1 MIRTN
6 QLSDDMVRGK
16 NDIGKRGTRFIV
28 QELVRFKWYSVI
40 LPFVACIA
48 QVSLSLIL
56 IAMPKVVLDAVEQKD
71 SMERLFTKIL
81 ILGIIFVAASIL
93 NLRFHNAIKMCSQE
107 FLYKKMTV
115 LWIEKA
121 ISMDYN
127 VLISNKGKVLLE
139 KARQA
144 ISSPNWGIVEFLSKL
159 TNVLEALVGLLVYCV
174 IVGNLNIG
182 IALLLVVF
190 FVIEL
195 LVGFRIEKK
204 KQALK
209 DDRANATRRINYIAY
224 GTRGMQEGKDIR
236 VFSMSRLLK
245 EISQWVIKDKRNIEE
260 KAEKLMVYHFS
271 VTALLIFLRD
281 GFAYVYLCC
290 LYIGGGLSIGDF
302 TFYFAA
308 IAGVGSWLTKISDSI
323 SSYIET
329 NNFVKDFTEFRELAD
344 LEEEGEK
351 EKTNIEMPIE
361 VEFKNVS
368 FSYFTMVDGIEKEI
382 RVLEGLNIKINKGE
396 KVAIVGVNGAGK
408 STFIKLLCGMLRPS
422 KGHIY
427 INGIE
432 SSLIP
437 RKEYFNLFAVV
448 FQSSQILPISIADNI
463 MLNIG
468 GNKDVEKMRECI
480 RLAGLQEKIES
491 LPGKENTCLVK
502 GISEEGCELS
512 GGQKQRLFL
521 ARALYKDAPFL
532 ILDEPTAA
540 LDPIAENDIYQKYN
554 ALTENGKTSVFV
566 SHRLASTR
574 FCDRIVLMGD
584 GNILECGTHE
594 ELMRLGGKYSEMF
607 EIQSKYY
614 KEEEG

>member
-1 MIRTN
+1 
-6 QLSDDMVRGK
+6 
-16 NDIGKRGTRFIV
+16 
-28 QELVRFKWYSVI
+28 
-40 LPFVACIA
+40 
-48 QVSLSLIL
+48 
-56 IAMPKVVLDAVEQKD
+56 MPKIVLDAVEQKD
-71 SMERLFTKIL
+71 SMERLFTKII
-81 ILGIIFVAASIL
+81 ILGLVFVATSIL

-107 FLYKKMTV
+107 FLYKRMTV

-144 ISSPNWGIVEFLSKL
+144 ISSPNWGIIEFLSKF
-159 TNVLEALVGLLVYCV
+159 TDVLEALVGLVVYCI
-174 IVGNLNIG
+174 IVGNLNIC
-182 IALLLVVF
+182 IALLLVLF

-195 LVGFRIEKK
+195 LVGFMIEKK

-236 VFSMSRLLK
+236 VFSMSDLLK
-245 EISQWVIKDKRNIEE
+245 HISQWVIKDKRDIEE
-260 KAEKLMVYHFS
+260 KAENLMVYHFS

-281 GFAYVYLCC
+281 GFAYVYLCY
-290 LYIGGGLSIGDF
+290 LYIRGGLSIGDF
-302 TFYFAA
+302 TFYFAT
-308 IAGVGSWLTKISDSI
+308 IAGVGNWLTKLSDSV

-329 NNFVKDFTEFRELAD
+329 NNFVKDFTEFKELAD
-344 LEEEGEK
+344 SVEGEEER
-351 EKTNIEMPIE
+351 TNIEMPIE
-361 VEFKNVS
+361 VEFKEVS
-368 FSYFTMVDGIEKEI
+368 FSYYAMVDGKEKEI
-382 RVLEGLNIKINKGE
+382 HVLDGFNIKINKGE

-408 STFIKLLCGMLRPS
+408 STFIKLLCGMLRPN

-427 INGIE
+427 INGID

-437 RKEYFNLFAVV
+437 RKQYFNLFAVV

-463 MLNIG
+463 MLNIDE
-468 GNKDVEKMRECI
+468 NKDIERMRECI
-480 RLAGLQEKIES
+480 QLAGLQEKIES
-491 LPGKENTCLVK
+491 LPKREHTSLVK
-502 GISEEGCELS
+502 GISEEGYELS

-574 FCDRIVLMGD
+574 FCDRIVLMED
-584 GNILECGTHE
+584 GSILECGTHE
-594 ELMRLGGKYSEMF
+594 ELMQLGGKYAEMF

-614 KEEEG
+614 KEGVEEELLNDQEW